1 MFDWM
6 RRAIFPIIIITLV
19 FFVALI
25 VLEWGLGFSGKGS
38 FASLD
43 SVAVINGEKVPWQ
56 SYYNLYQNL
65 YQNEVA
71 DSDADLPE
79 SRVKE
84 LEQIAFN
91 QLLQDRL
98 LMQQADKNNI
108 TVTDKEL
115 YSYLRFTPPDYV
127 RSIPQFQTN
136 GQFDQ
141 QKYAQAMVQPEA
153 APFWASV
160 EQIARQ
166 DLRKLKMQEQ
176 VIQAAIVTENEVKD
190 AFMADQ
196 EKLTVG
202 IATISYNSQVQ
213 PKIEFTDEQLQAY
226 YNEHIDDF
234 KREERRTLKVA
245 VIDKEPTELD
255 WERVGLQMKDIY
267 DSAKAGADFAELA
280 KTYSADNS
288 ASNGGDLGWFPQG
301 QMVQEFDKRSFEL
314 KDGDISEPFRTQFGW
329 HILKHQGYRTDTE
342 VPRGKSEK
350 EKVKKAHVSHILLR
364 VQPSQETLD
373 QGYQNL
379 VAFQAEAKK
388 VGFDSAAVVT
398 GIAVRETEAFAR
410 GTRTGFLGFDASA
423 NAFAFENKPGAIS
436 EVLDNNSAMFV
447 VQVEK
452 ELPAGPEPYN
462 DVVTMVRAN
471 AERDSVLARCMSV
484 AKQIELMVKNGTP
497 LEAST
502 KDFGGSYNQQ
512 TPVTR
517 NTALTGVGRVPEA
530 LGAVFGLKEAG
541 ARTAPQQFNG
551 GSVILELLGRTMPDL
566 TIYNEKRDSIYQAV
580 KVSKQQQ
587 LYSRWFQKLVDQ
599 ADVVNNLERSE
610 EAQQAAL

>member
-71 DSDADLPE
+71 NRDTDLPE

-115 YSYLRFTPPDYV
+115 YAYLRFTPPDYV

-160 EQIARQ
+160 EQVARQ

-202 IATISYNSQVQ
+202 VATVPYNSRVQ
-213 PKIEFTDEQLQAY
+213 PKVEFTDDQLQAY

-234 KREERRTLKVA
+234 KKEERRTLKVA

-267 DSAKAGADFAELA
+267 DSAKAGEDFAELA
-280 KTYSADNS
+280 KRYSADNS

-301 QMVQEFDKRSFEL
+301 QMVQEFDTRAFEL

-329 HILKHQGYRTDTE
+329 HIMKHHGYRTDTE
-342 VPRGKSEK
+342 VPRGKTEK

-364 VQPSQETLD
+364 VAPSQETLD
-373 QGYQNL
+373 QGYQTL
-379 VAFQAEAKK
+379 VDFQALAKK
-388 VGFDSAAVVT
+388 VGFDSAAVAT
-398 GIAVRETEAFAR
+398 GLTIRETEPFAR
-410 GTRTGFLGFDASA
+410 GARTGFLGFDASA
-423 NAFAFENKPGAIS
+423 NGFAFDNKPGAIS
-436 EVLDNNSAMFV
+436 EVLDNNSAMYV
-447 VQVEK
+447 VQVDK

-462 DVVTMVRAN
+462 DVVMMVRAN
-471 AERDSVLARCMSV
+471 AERDSVLARCMDA
-484 AKQIELMVKNGTP
+484 AKKIEADVKGGMP
-497 LEAST
+497 LSQAIENA
-502 KDFGGSYNQQ
+502 DGNYVQQ

-517 NTALTGVGRVPEA
+517 NSALNGVGRIPEA
-530 LGAVFGLKEAG
+530 IGAVFALKTAG
-541 ARTAPQQFNG
+541 EVTPPYQFNG
-551 GSVILELLGRTMPDL
+551 GAVMLELLGRTMPDL

-580 KVSKQQQ
+580 KVAKQQQ
-587 LYSRWFQKLVDQ
+587 LYSRWFQSLVDQ

-610 EAQQAAL
+610 QAQQASL